1 MQALIRDPRIEN
13 RVLDATDRLLAKGT
27 YHDLTMEAIGRE
39 AAVSRTTLCLYYRT
53 REDVILSHF
62 DRVVRRI
69 VVVEK
74 EIAAQPS
81 PPPNRIWQVLL
92 FRVLAYFDSTQ
103 HFVDSLD
110 EIFRSVR
117 TELLE
122 RRQHYVEWEAEVI
135 ESILRQSPRT
145 IKWCGHEIHA
155 TGRAFLGA
163 TESLLPY
170 NCISQEL
177 GTRRHLAKRAEKII
191 NVVVN
196 GLFGEEMLRPQIQT
210 TPRQVVAFS
219 DWTHKLLETAA

>member
-1 MQALIRDPRIEN
+1 MEDLTRDPRIEN
-13 RVLDATDRLLAKGT
+13 CVLDAMDRLLVKGG
-27 YHDLTMEAIGRE
+27 YHELTIETIGRE
-39 AAVSRTTLCLYYRT
+39 ASVSRAKLCLYYRT
-53 REDVILSHF
+53 REDVILSYF

-81 PPPNRIWQVLL
+81 PLPNRVKQVLL

-110 EIFRSVR
+110 EILRSIR

-135 ESILRQSPRT
+135 ESILRQTPRT
-145 IKWCGHEIHA
+145 TRWCGHEIHTTA
-155 TGRAFLGA
+155 RAFLSA
-163 TESLLPY
+163 TESLLPH
-170 NCISQEL
+170 NCIRQEL
-177 GTRRHLAKRAEKII
+177 GTRRHLARRAEKIV
-191 NVVVN
+191 NLVVN
-196 GLFGEEMLRPQIQT
+196 GLFAEEKLPSQIEA

-219 DWTHKLLETAA
+219 YWTHRLLETAA